1 MTLQSLREYYLG
13 AIMMLFN
20 DNVEKM
26 VKKYLEY
33 NMIHKKPS
41 SMFDLESVKDLMKG
55 NCEKQIM

>member
-41 SMFDLESVKDLMKG
+41 SMFDLESVKDLI
-55 NCEKQIM
+55 EREL